1 MQIRANWGLQQET
14 WELRGPASLADSSIA
29 SSEQRSWMLLL
40 GSTEATL
47 LPGVH
52 SSKCS

>member
-1 MQIRANWGLQQET
+1 MQFRANWGLQPET
-14 WELRGPASLADSSIA
+14 LALRGPASLAVSSIA

-47 LPGVH
+47 PPGVH
-52 SSKCS
+52 SS